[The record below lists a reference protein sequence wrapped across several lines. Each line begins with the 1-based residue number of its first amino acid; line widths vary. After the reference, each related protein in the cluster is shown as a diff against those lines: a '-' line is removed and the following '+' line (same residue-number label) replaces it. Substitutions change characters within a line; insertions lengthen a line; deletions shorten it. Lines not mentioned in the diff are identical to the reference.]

1 MPPEYDHDGIVQF
14 YDKFKGALI
23 SDAPSGRVDVLDMA
37 DQWASADL
45 FPDAAG
51 EGFASLRPR
60 ANKTCPTTKSSTG
73 AAANRSGFD
82 TCGDCWTWSSVCG

>member
-51 EGFASLRPR
+51 EGFAS
-60 ANKTCPTTKSSTG
+60 
-73 AAANRSGFD
+73 
-82 TCGDCWTWSSVCG
+82 